1 MNMQARSAVGRL
13 PAVQVLIDKHDLK
26 ETTI

>member
-1 MNMQARSAVGRL
+1 MNMQARLAVGQL
-13 PAVQVLIDKHDLK
+13 PAVQVLIEKNDLK